1 MNQQLVNFLIG
12 LLIELLFFA
21 FLFFGFFYPIYLQKK
36 KDGRVD
42 KSKSFLRNV
51 WDSVLPD

>member
-12 LLIELLFFA
+12 LLIELLFFG